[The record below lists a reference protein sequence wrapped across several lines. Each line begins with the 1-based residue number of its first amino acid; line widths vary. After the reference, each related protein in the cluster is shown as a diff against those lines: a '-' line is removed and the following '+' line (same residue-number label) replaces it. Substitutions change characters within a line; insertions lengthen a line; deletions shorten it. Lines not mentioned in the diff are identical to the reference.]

1 MVQLDQEIIEIALP
15 VHVQLLGGKSKTG
28 LELVD
33 QRKVA
38 EDHGVVIRILTAALT
53 LIVAKKEG
61 AVFPDGA
68 AQGNAKLVLP
78 QLVQSGGRQFAFRVH
93 RIIAEIFIQRAV
105 EIIGAALSNDV
116 HDPAD
121 SASGF
126 NAVRVVDYAKLA
138 HRVGGRRGLLHA
150 GSRGDIVRAV
160 NGDKVVMNVLAGK

>member
-15 VHVQLLGGKSKTG
+15 VYVQLLGGKCVTDI
-28 LELVD
+28 ELVD

-38 EDHGVVIRILTAALT
+38 EDHGIVIRVLTAALA

-61 AVFPDGA
+61 AVFADGT
-68 AQGNAKLVLP
+68 AQGNAKLDLP

-93 RIIAEIFIQRAV
+93 SIIAEIFIQRAV
-105 EIIGAALSNDV
+105 KFIGPALGNDV

-126 NAVRVVDYAKLA
+126 NAVRVVDDAKLA
-138 HRVGGRRGLLHA
+138 HRVRGWRGLLHA
-150 GSRGDIVRAV
+150 GSRGDIVGAV